1 MVDVFGEVSHV
12 TGLAWDACHLV
23 TEEGEGPL
31 SERLPRLLGIRESHF
46 SKQAQLWIPHKI

>member
-1 MVDVFGEVSHV
+1 MIDVFGEVSHV